1 MSSKSPSVLLVEDQ
15 QLIRVGLRV
24 SLERLD
30 CCEILGEV
38 ANGEDA
44 VKEAQR
50 LRPEIVLMDVG
61 LPGMDGI
68 EATWRIKQEFPR
80 TRVIMFTSRTTPDDV
95 TAALGAGADGYCS
108 KNTPAD
114 QIGSA
119 IATVMR
125 GEVWLDP
132 NIADIVSSQT
142 IQDDRVGGALLDVE
156 MQILALVKQGINNR
170 EIATRLNI
178 TTEKIARV
186 MHNIISR
193 FAEKPT
199 LVDVTQQSPKVCS
212 KEWLKGVLENV
223 HEEKVFA
230 DKYVIENLLGSGGIG
245 AVFKAKHLYM
255 DRYVA
260 LKLLHPEFSE
270 DRLSIRNFQR
280 EAIAIASLQHQNI
293 VSVYDFGISAN
304 HEPFL
309 VMEYV
314 NGTTL
319 AHILEKEIRLQV
331 DRLLNLC
338 VQVCA
343 GLAEAE
349 SKGIVHCDLK
359 PSNILILGSDPK
371 ETVKLADF
379 GLAQIV
385 PREATVQSKLT
396 EKLFICGTPA
406 YMPPEQC
413 AGKQPDAR
421 SDIYSLG
428 CIMYEALTGANIFEG
443 ETAMGTFA
451 KQFELIPP
459 PMSSTC
465 PVHVSSELEHCVSKM
480 LAKDPANRPQS
491 IEELM
496 VLLHAAL
503 EESQL
508 DFSARS

>member
-1 MSSKSPSVLLVEDQ
+1 MSKSPSVLLVEDQ

-38 ANGEDA
+38 GNGEDA

-61 LPGMDGI
+61 LPGIDGI

-114 QIGSA
+114 HIGSA

-132 NIADIVSSQT
+132 NIADIVSTQS
-142 IQDDRVGGALLDVE
+142 IGDDRVGGALLEVE
-156 MQILALVKQGINNR
+156 MQILALVKEGIGNR

-193 FAEKPT
+193 FAQRPT
-199 LVDVTQQSPKVCS
+199 PTIVNVTQQSEKVCPE
-212 KEWLKGVLENV
+212 EWLKSVLENV
-223 HEEKVFA
+223 HEEKLFA
-230 DKYVIENLLGSGGIG
+230 DKYMIENLLGSGGIG

-280 EAIAIASLQHQNI
+280 EAMAIASLQHQNI

-304 HEPFL
+304 NEPFL
-309 VMEYV
+309 IMEYV

-319 AHILEKEIRLQV
+319 AHILEKEIRLKV
-331 DRLLNLC
+331 GRLLNLC

-343 GLAEAE
+343 GLAEAQ
-349 SKGIVHCDLK
+349 SQGIVHCDLK
-359 PSNILILGSDPK
+359 PSNILILGSEPK
-371 ETVKLADF
+371 EIVKLADF
-379 GLAQIV
+379 GLAQKV
-385 PREATVQSKLT
+385 PRETNVQSKLT

-413 AGKQPDAR
+413 AGKQPDSR

-428 CIMYEALTGANIFEG
+428 CIMYEALTGVTAFDSD
-443 ETAMGTFA
+443 TAMGTFA
-451 KQFELIPP
+451 KHFELIPP

-465 PVHVSSELEHCVSKM
+465 PETFSSRLEHCVSRM

-491 IEELM
+491 MEEVM
-496 VLLHAAL
+496 VLLDSAL
-503 EESQL
+503 EQHQL
-508 DFSARS
+508 AHAL